1 MPRLTSKQRSEAI
14 GMLRAN
20 VTVLQVANH
29 FNMPRICI
37 WKLWISNNGNCE
49 RPTAAGDNGRPKAA
63 GPLLVSYKDSSKY
76 FATVIMETVMLL
88 KSKTG

>member
-37 WKLWISNNGNCE
+37 WKLCE

-63 GPLLVSYKDSSKY
+63 GPCLVIYILKTACT
-76 FATVIMETVMLL
+76 FFVIKNDIEYMLQ
-88 KSKTG
+88 TF